1 MLQPKSPFVRLLLKC
16 SWDAHGILQLET
28 QPPNRSSLTGWVR
41 HLQLAAW
48 VEEKGSVFTPKHRHG
63 SVHLPHLLNLQQNTP
78 NQGATNILED
88 RAAIHRGLTGWRN
101 ELPRTH

>member
-1 MLQPKSPFVRLLLKC
+1 MLQPESPFVKLLLKC

-48 VEEKGSVFTPKHRHG
+48 VQEKGQYSP
-63 SVHLPHLLNLQQNTP
+63 QNT
-78 NQGATNILED
+78 D
-88 RAAIHRGLTGWRN
+88 MAAYTYHIS
-101 ELPRTH
+101 